1 MASPPVCSASYSD
14 LRPPEAG
21 EISLAL
27 TKVRV
32 RCPPAIGRELGDVAA
47 DWSVMVVFILQTR
60 QIVLQNETHYFA
72 LISCRHC
79 VLRTENPPLKK
90 ELLLFPGELRSTDD
104 QSSSS

>member
-1 MASPPVCSASYSD
+1 M
-14 LRPPEAG
+14 L
-21 EISLAL
+21 SLAL

-47 DWSVMVVFILQTR
+47 DWSVMVIFILQTR
-60 QIVLQNETHYFA
+60 QIVLQNESHYFA
-72 LISCRHC
+72 LYHVVI

-90 ELLLFPGELRSTDD
+90 ELLLCPGELRSTDD